1 MLVDVL
7 LTSDI
12 VSVARV
18 VEDRGQTLKVKLLS
32 RHHDGL
38 YIFDEEIEEV
48 PVESICG
55 YYDTDDLE
63 ATGAFKR
70 TRFGY
75 EEISSSDSEYEPSV
89 SDESESESDVS
100 LDDEE

>member
-1 MLVDVL
+1 MLVDIL
-7 LTSDI
+7 LSDNVI
-12 VSVARV
+12 SIARI
-18 VEDRGQTLKVKLLS
+18 VEDLGSTLKVQLLS
-32 RHHDGL
+32 KHHGGI

-48 PVESICG
+48 PTESVCG

-63 ATGAFKR
+63 NTGAFKR

-75 EEISSSDSEYEPSV
+75 EEISSSDSEYEPTD

-100 LDDEE
+100 LDDED

>member
-7 LTSDI
+7 LSDNVI
-12 VSVARV
+12 SIARI
-18 VEDRGQTLKVKLLS
+18 VEDLGSTLRVQLLS
-32 RHHDGL
+32 KHHGGIH
-38 YIFDEEIEEV
+38 IFDEEVEDV
-48 PVESICG
+48 PTESICG

-63 ATGAFKR
+63 NTGVFKR

-75 EEISSSDSEYEPSV
+75 EEVSSSDSEYEPID

-100 LDDEE
+100 LDDED